1 MSFVN
6 NSLLPGHV
14 ALYEISSELGVI
26 DPAGWSPFSD
36 ADSTWRV
43 LGTPTVNELTEIKE
57 TGALQVNQAAAVSLG
72 LPYDPDPAKLAAG
85 FGVDVEDVQV
95 QIYDPVLDVLSTPE
109 VVYIGEKIYNSLVV
123 NIDALTGEATIEN
136 ESPFSV
142 GLTGYTIGS
151 QTGELNPSWP
161 GLRTAD
167 PGNWSQA
174 GLSSTQFASE
184 LNQNGQT
191 AALLLSAGASVS
203 LGALY
208 TGNGDSQDL
217 TFDFILQDDEFSTS
231 SVVKYSNV
239 GFAGDADNDGD
250 VDGADFLLLQRI
262 AAHQIPVWQLGY
274 GSGASSVAQTSIV
287 PEPTTLLLSMFSIVL
302 VSVRRRIAFER
313 QAMCV

>member
-26 DPAGWSPFSD
+26 DPAGWSPFSG

-57 TGALQVNQAAAVSLG
+57 TGALQVNQAAPVSLG
-72 LPYDPDPAKLAAG
+72 LSYDPDPAKLAAG
-85 FGVDVEDVQV
+85 FGVDVEDVKV

-151 QTGELNPSWP
+151 QAGELNPSWP
-161 GLRTAD
+161 GLRAAD

-174 GLSSTQFASE
+174 GLSSTQFTSE

-274 GSGASSVAQTSIV
+274 DSGASSVAQTSIV

-302 VSVRRRIAFER
+302 VSVRRRIAFKR
-313 QAMCV
+313 